1 MTLLRRLSYTA
12 LVVAFLHI
20 VFGAV
25 VRISGSGMGCGD
37 HWPKCYGYWFPP
49 FSRPDLVIE
58 VLHRYFAAG
67 LTTVVVA
74 LLAVAVLRR
83 REPGVGGAGGVLRG
97 SALAAGLVVFA
108 AGFGA
113 VTVKFANA
121 PWATAVHKLIAVAL
135 LATLAATTVRAGGL
149 GAARLASR
157 RQPGGRRAA
166 GGRAPEALH
175 GQPDGER
182 AGGGHVSQ
190 AHRERPG
197 GEQAAGE
204 RAPHDERASS
214 KTARGATVAAALAL
228 VAVLLGALTAKL
240 PGAAVACQG
249 FPLCGDGSLGGG
261 AQHVQLTHR
270 IVAYLLSFHLLGL
283 AVAVSKRGESG
294 VVTAASRAALG
305 VVALQI
311 VLGAAMVLLHLPA
324 ELRSLHQANGI
335 LLWLATFTFAYLA
348 RYEARGTRHAERGT
362 RHEVS
367 SARTSYAVPR
377 TSDSL

>member
-74 LLAVAVLRR
+74 LLVVAVLRR

-97 SALAAGLVVFA
+97 SVLAAGLVVFA

-121 PWATAVHKLIAVAL
+121 PWATAVHKLIAVSL
-135 LATLAATTVRAGGL
+135 LAPLAATTVRAGGL
-149 GAARLASR
+149 GAARLAGR
-157 RQPGGRRAA
+157 RQPGRRRTA
-166 GGRAPEALH
+166 
-175 GQPDGER
+175 GER
-182 AGGGHVSQ
+182 ASP
-190 AHRERPG
+190 ALREQPG
-197 GEQAAGE
+197 GERAAGE
-204 RAPHDERASS
+204 RASNEERASN

-283 AVAVSKRGESG
+283 AVAVSRRGESG
-294 VVTAASRAALG
+294 VMRAASRAALG

-311 VLGAAMVLLHLPA
+311 VLGAAMVLLDLPA

-335 LLWLATFTFAYLA
+335 LLWLVTFTFAYLA
-348 RYEARGTRHAERGT
+348 RYEVRDTR
-362 RHEVS
+362 
-367 SARTSYAVPR
+367 YAVPATAGPR
-377 TSDSL
+377 TAYRVPRISDSL